1 MKINVITGLSGAG
14 KSTLLDAFEDMGVFC
29 IDNMPPKLLE
39 PFIELYG
46 TENPNRE
53 IAVVMDLRLG
63 EFFRDLNEVL
73 SDIRKK
79 GHLINIY
86 FLDASDKVLL
96 NRFKSARRAH
106 PLEVNGGTL
115 KAINKE
121 REELLDIKENSNFTI
136 DSSKLNIHQL
146 KEKLYKIK
154 EVNTQ
159 SIFQVILTSF
169 GFKKGIL
176 EEADYV
182 FDIRTLR
189 NPYYDEDIRNLTGLD
204 KKIRDYIFEDENSN
218 TYLEK
223 LKDML
228 EFVVKLHRDA
238 SRHNITIGF
247 GCTGGRH
254 RSVTYAYLMYE
265 HFKALG
271 YDVILEHRDI

>member
-106 PLEVNGGTL
+106 P
-115 KAINKE
+115 
-121 REELLDIKENSNFTI
+121 
-136 DSSKLNIHQL
+136 
-146 KEKLYKIK
+146 
-154 EVNTQ
+154 
-159 SIFQVILTSF
+159 
-169 GFKKGIL
+169 
-176 EEADYV
+176 
-182 FDIRTLR
+182 
-189 NPYYDEDIRNLTGLD
+189 
-204 KKIRDYIFEDENSN
+204 
-218 TYLEK
+218 
-223 LKDML
+223 
-228 EFVVKLHRDA
+228 
-238 SRHNITIGF
+238 
-247 GCTGGRH
+247 
-254 RSVTYAYLMYE
+254 
-265 HFKALG
+265 
-271 YDVILEHRDI
+271 